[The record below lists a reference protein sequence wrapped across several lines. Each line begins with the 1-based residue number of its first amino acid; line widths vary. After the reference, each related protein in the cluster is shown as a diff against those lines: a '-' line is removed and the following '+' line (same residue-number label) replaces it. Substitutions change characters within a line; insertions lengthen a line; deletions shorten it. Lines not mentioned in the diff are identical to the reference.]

1 MNRDIQYLMIPE
13 MDKDE
18 FLEFERGW
26 KAAWGKYADH
36 MFDQYMEQEGYTGR
50 DEGIAIYR
58 DTLWEQNKERVKDG
72 RVEDIIVDADHG
84 HVMFGTRLLNEYWI
98 WDLAGTPLR
107 RITDP
112 VNYLRLW
119 SHECKAKRL
128 QGRLDAR
135 DSKQPSQ
142 QDPLQR

>member
-1 MNRDIQYLMIPE
+1 MNRDIKYIMVQE

-18 FLEFERGW
+18 VLEFEQGW
-26 KAAWGKYADH
+26 KAAWGKGADA
-36 MFDQYMEQEGYTGR
+36 MFDQYMEQEGYAGR
-50 DEGIAIYR
+50 DESIAMHR
-58 DTLWEQNKERVKDG
+58 DTLWEQNKGRVKDG

-98 WDLAGTPLR
+98 WDLAGMPLR

-119 SHECKAKRL
+119 SHWIKANRL
-128 QGRLDAR
+128 QEKLYAR
-135 DSKQPSQ
+135 DSK
-142 QDPLQR
+142 